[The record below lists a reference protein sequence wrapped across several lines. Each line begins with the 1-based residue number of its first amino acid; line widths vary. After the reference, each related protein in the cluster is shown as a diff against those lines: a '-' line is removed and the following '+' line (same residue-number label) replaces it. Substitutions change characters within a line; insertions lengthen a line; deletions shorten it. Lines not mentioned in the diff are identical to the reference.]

1 MVKIDFLE
9 LAKQAQKIAEDK
21 KGENVMIIDV
31 TGKTAIANYFV
42 VITATSTPQ
51 INAISNEIE
60 KTLKYDF
67 DVPPVRREGR
77 SSPTWKVI
85 DFGGLLVHIMTQD
98 VRTQYNLEK
107 IWNTPDEEP
116 KKEKIKKASIK
127 KFVAKKKSIKKK
139 SSVKKFSTKKKVI
152 KKKMVKNKSKK

>member
-1 MVKIDFLE
+1 MTKIDFLE

-31 TGKTAIANYFV
+31 KGKTAIANYFV
-42 VITATSTPQ
+42 IITATSTPQ

-77 SSPTWKVI
+77 SSPTWKVV
-85 DFGGLLVHIMTQD
+85 DFGGLLVHIMTPD
-98 VRTQYNLEK
+98 VRVQYNLEQ
-107 IWNTPDEEP
+107 IWNMPDEVT
-116 KKEKIKKASIK
+116 KKEKTKKVSIK
-127 KFVAKKKSIKKK
+127 KFTAKKKSIKKK
-139 SSVKKFSTKKKVI
+139 VSVRKIST
-152 KKKMVKNKSKK
+152 KNKSKK

>member
-21 KGENVMIIDV
+21 KGEDVIVIDV
-31 TGKTAIANYFV
+31 TGKTAIANYFLI
-42 VITATSTPQ
+42 ITATSTPQ

-85 DFGGLLVHIMTQD
+85 DFGGLLVHIMTPD
-98 VRTQYNLEK
+98 VRAQYNLEK
-107 IWNTPDEEP
+107 IWNTPDEKT
-116 KKEKIKKASIK
+116 KKEKIKKVYIK
-127 KFVAKKKSIKKK
+127 KFVAKKKVVKKK
-139 SSVKKFSTKKKVI
+139 VSVKKIASKKKVI
-152 KKKMVKNKSKK
+152 KNKSKK